1 MAVIKRRGKQ
11 DEGPGLSEDAKTGS
25 LGEFRVTTVEGG
37 KEEGSGEGSRGEEGE
52 GERRKKGLC
61 HPCILKAVAKKKK
74 IKNKKTVPRKKF
86 LQGLSE
92 KTCLIQ

>member
-37 KEEGSGEGSRGEEGE
+37 KEEGRKEG
-52 GERRKKGLC
+52 RKG
-61 HPCILKAVAKKKK
+61 
-74 IKNKKTVPRKKF
+74 
-86 LQGLSE
+86 
-92 KTCLIQ
+92 